1 MEINTKTRQILGH
14 GWWKK
19 EIKKDKNQRFE
30 NQEEEPEYN
39 REYKWQQKKIITQM
53 NAQREPKQNIKKQNN
68 KTRFL

>member
-39 REYKWQQKKIITQM
+39 REYK
-53 NAQREPKQNIKKQNN
+53 
-68 KTRFL
+68 